1 MLSGLRNRF
10 RRRSSQQSLEGG
22 PPIAADRQVVV
33 SGLMSKAITGVVIVL
48 VACGPVA
55 LGATFLVGGSD
66 AAPAVQKHDDGRRAD
81 MRARA
86 GELASRVVVA
96 WLAATQ
102 DDSEDLEEL
111 APTAEARFGD
121 KPVAVSDLQVA
132 SIRGGEGGSWS
143 VTVAATVGGDGDR
156 RYFQVSIAAAEAD
169 RLAVLALPTPVSG
182 TRPAEAGRLD
192 YDHSASTSDPIHEA
206 VSAFLDAYSAGQGD
220 VDRLSSPGSGL
231 HAIDPAPYRDIEI
244 TSLRSGSDG
253 DEDGSTE
260 PDDGHKVRV
269 HAFADATVSDEQSV
283 TVSYALTL
291 TARDGRW
298 EIAQIDDVPARD
310 VGRSDSGESGEE
322 GKNR

>member
-1 MLSGLRNRF
+1 MLSGLKNRF
-10 RRRSSQQSLEGG
+10 RCRSSQQPPEGT

-33 SGLMSKAITGVVIVL
+33 SDLMSKAITGVVVVL

-86 GELASRVVVA
+86 GELASRVVVG

-102 DDSEDLEEL
+102 DDSQDLEEL

-121 KPVAVSDLQVA
+121 EPVAVSDLQVA

-156 RYFQVSIAAAEAD
+156 RRYFQVPIAAAEAD

-182 TRPAEAGRLD
+182 TRPAESGRLD
-192 YDHSASTSDPIHEA
+192 YDHSASTSDPLHKA
-206 VSAFLDAYSAGQGD
+206 VQAFLDGYAAGQGD
-220 VDRLSSPGSGL
+220 VDRLSSPG
-231 HAIDPAPYRDIEI
+231 
-244 TSLRSGSDG
+244 
-253 DEDGSTE
+253 
-260 PDDGHKVRV
+260 
-269 HAFADATVSDEQSV
+269 
-283 TVSYALTL
+283 
-291 TARDGRW
+291 
-298 EIAQIDDVPARD
+298 
-310 VGRSDSGESGEE
+310 
-322 GKNR
+322 